1 MERED
6 IYKERNSI
14 EEFGVDEKNTLNNA
28 LFDVLF
34 NIDYISTSGDI
45 ENYILGLFNDA
56 YYICTL
62 ILLEKRPYFKV
73 NKYKSIIGA
82 DKNSITLYDANKVI
96 LVMSMVYD
104 YLKTLNMISF
114 DIDKT
119 TNIIRNEFSGCDGNV
134 FETISSVLEI
144 KEWSTEACTFF
155 PLNYPKDEQFSDYW
169 KNYHDFPNEMASF
182 IKSHIETR
190 MEAHTTSEDDVRQIV
205 RGYGIK
211 NEPVS
216 NLSQLHKYA
225 FSGGSF
231 DIPDQ
236 HKEGPCPSQSEFEEL
251 ERKYQALLAE
261 FDSKPEEAFNPSTKN
276 RCFSKNQIGLLVY
289 TIATIKDGPIPTKT
303 DLVPII
309 SSICGSEIP
318 STDIAMR
325 YAGFRKAD
333 IEYVAT
339 VFENAMPKF
348 ADEIRKLP
356 ERKPKEKM

>member
-1 MERED
+1 MEREE
-6 IYKERNSI
+6 IYKERIRI
-14 EEFGVDEKNTLNNA
+14 EEFGVDEKDTLNNA
-28 LFDVLF
+28 LFDVLL
-34 NIDYISTSGDI
+34 NIDYVSKRSDI
-45 ENYILGLFNDA
+45 EKSILGLFNDA

-73 NKYKSIIGA
+73 NNYKSIIGT
-82 DKNSITLYDANKVI
+82 DKSSVISDKVI
-96 LVMSMVYD
+96 IVMSMVYD
-104 YLKTLNMISF
+104 YLKTLDEITF

-119 TNIIRNEFSGCDGNV
+119 TNVIRSDFSGLDGDI
-134 FETISSVLEI
+134 FETISSVIER
-144 KEWSTEACTFF
+144 KEWSTMAYLFY
-155 PLNYPKDEQFSDYW
+155 PLKYPKDEQCSKYWRDYV
-169 KNYHDFPNEMASF
+169 NFPNVSYNQKRSQIGKW
-182 IKSHIETR
+182 IKSHKAT
-190 MEAHTTSEDDVRQIV
+190 EDGVRQIV
-205 RGYGIK
+205 RGYDKK
-211 NEPVS
+211 NEQEV
-216 NLSQLHKYA
+216 NLIQQYKDGFL
-225 FSGGSF
+225 GGSF
-231 DIPDQ
+231 GIQDQ
-236 HKEGPCPSQSEFEEL
+236 HKEGLSPSQSEFEEL

>member
-1 MERED
+1 MEREE
-6 IYKERNSI
+6 IYKERIRI

-190 MEAHTTSEDDVRQIV
+190 MEAHTASEDDVRQIV
-205 RGYGIK
+205 RGYDKK
-211 NEPVS
+211 NE
-216 NLSQLHKYA
+216 QDYQQYKD
-225 FSGGSF
+225 FIFGGNVGN
-231 DIPDQ
+231 PDQ
-236 HKEGPCPSQSEFEEL
+236 HNEGLSPSQHEFEEL
-251 ERKYQALLAE
+251 KEKYQALLAE